1 MARNTKSNI
10 ASGGMI
16 TKIKAAKIATA
27 GGCNLIIAHGKNKNF
42 QRKGR
47 NR

>member
-16 TKIKAAKIATA
+16 TKIKAAKIVTA
-27 GGCNLIIAHGKNKNF
+27 GAVI
-42 QRKGR
+42 
-47 NR
+47 